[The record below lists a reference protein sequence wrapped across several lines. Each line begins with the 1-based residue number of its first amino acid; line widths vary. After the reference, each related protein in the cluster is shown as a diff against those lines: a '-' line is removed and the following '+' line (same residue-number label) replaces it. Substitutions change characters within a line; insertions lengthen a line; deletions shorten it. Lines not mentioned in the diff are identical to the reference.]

1 MAALIIQLVEK
12 LFWMPC
18 DVFKY
23 SKENIKL
30 GQVENVQLKSLSIF
44 TPKKECQF
52 SIMLFW
58 TSDMEGQ

>member
-18 DVFKY
+18 DVFQY

-30 GQVENVQLKSLSIF
+30 GQVENVQLKSLPIF
-44 TPKKECQF
+44 TP
-52 SIMLFW
+52 
-58 TSDMEGQ
+58 